1 MSSQVQT
8 TQPRSLTIGES
19 PDVWDLGQILHPTEA
34 LKIQTYY
41 MAHVPRRFRPV
52 GGLRLSFTDV
62 TAGEIEYGI
71 SVGNEGQLLF
81 HNGFLN
87 WQYTYPVD
95 SFVIPYVEFAQWVK
109 DSGLTPGAAMR
120 LGISAIN
127 GVGYGFAF
135 YGLRAQFIG
144 YWEN

>member
-8 TQPRSLTIGES
+8 TQPRGITLAEN
-19 PDVWDLGQILHPTEA
+19 PDVWDVGQIIHATEA
-34 LKIQTYY
+34 LAIQTYY

-52 GGLRLSFTDV
+52 GGMRLSFTNV
-62 TAGEIEYGI
+62 TAGEIEYAV
-71 SVGNEGQLLF
+71 SVGNDGLLMF

-87 WQYTYPVD
+87 WQYTYGID
-95 SFVIPYVEFAQWVK
+95 SFVIPYSEFAQWVK
-109 DSGLTPGAAMR
+109 DDGLPAGAAMR
-120 LGISAIN
+120 MGISAIN

-135 YGLRAQFIG
+135 YGLRAQLIG